1 METLHQISMRFINNP
16 GIVIRVAL
24 VLERRS
30 YSIMSLNIVPAV
42 DGNHAEMKIVAA
54 GNPAKLDQ
62 IIKQLSKLIDVYY
75 VAEMDENNIVPSR
88 PIMVALQA

>member
-1 METLHQISMRFINNP
+1 METLHQISMHFINNP

-24 VLERRS
+24 VLERRA
-30 YSIMSLNIVPAV
+30 YSIMSLNIIPSP
-42 DGNHAEMKIVAA
+42 DGNHAEMKIVAM

-75 VAEMDENNIVPSR
+75 VSEIDENSIVPSEPR
-88 PIMVALQA
+88 LVAMQA